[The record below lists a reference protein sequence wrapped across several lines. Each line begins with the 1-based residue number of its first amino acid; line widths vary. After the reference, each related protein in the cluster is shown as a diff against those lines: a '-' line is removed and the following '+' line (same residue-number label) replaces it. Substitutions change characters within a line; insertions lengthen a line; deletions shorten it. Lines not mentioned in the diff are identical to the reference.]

1 MLGSRIGVGGAF
13 FWRFNPAKKTLS
25 NSHEWRAEGRPS
37 AKAGPQ
43 NIPARS
49 VPWAAARLMKGDIR
63 LIEKAVFSAEAF
75 PQQNLLCDFREAFFP
90 RESMQLLLNIAVEM
104 AKYRLV
110 LTGRIAHVSSRDSL
124 QIHLA
129 RMLADLLALK
139 GFNCRSFS
147 VMEDAQAWLRK

>member
-1 MLGSRIGVGGAF
+1 MLNGHQAVSGFVLKAASGEI
-13 FWRFNPAKKTLS
+13 
-25 NSHEWRAEGRPS
+25 SHDRY
-37 AKAGPQ
+37 
-43 NIPARS
+43 
-49 VPWAAARLMKGDIR
+49 MR

-129 RMLADLLALK
+129 RMLANLLALK

-147 VMEDAQAWLRK
+147 VMEDAEAWLRK